1 MKKWRNTGDR
11 FLSAGLGAFILF
23 LWEMVGRL
31 NILPAYLL
39 PPPSRIVTAMI
50 RNADLL
56 YRHARVTLLQAVLGF
71 LIAMLL
77 GCLLALWL
85 DHSPLARKTL
95 YPYLITSQT
104 VPIIVLAPLFAMWFG
119 FGILPKVLI
128 VVLVCF
134 FPITISLLEGLAT
147 VDRELMDLMHAM
159 NATTWQKY
167 RWVKLPAAMP
177 SLFSGLKISGTYSIM
192 GAVIGEWIGGRMGLG
207 VYMLRVRQSFAT
219 DQVFAVI
226 TVIVMLSIL
235 VLKLIQLAEKK
246 AMPWLQHDRP
256 YEEPVD
262 HQEM

>member
-1 MKKWRNTGDR
+1 MKKWRNTVDH
-11 FLSAGLGAFILF
+11 LMSAGVGVIFLF
-23 LWEMVGRL
+23 LWEMTGRL
-31 NILPAYLL
+31 QILPAYLL
-39 PPPSRIVTAMI
+39 PPPSRILLAMV

-56 YRHARVTLLQAVLGF
+56 WQHARITLLQAVVGF
-71 LIAMLL
+71 AIAMLL

-85 DHSPLARKTL
+85 DYSPLARKTL

-134 FPITISLLEGLAT
+134 FPITISLMEGLAT
-147 VDRELMDLMHAM
+147 VDKELMDLMHAM
-159 NATTWQKY
+159 DASTWQKY
-167 RWVKLPAAMP
+167 RWVKLPAAMS

-226 TVIVMLSIL
+226 TVIVILSIL
-235 VLKLIQLAEKK
+235 VLKIIQLAEKK
-246 AMPWLQHDRP
+246 AMPWQQHDQSQ
-256 YEEPVD
+256 EEPVD
-262 HQEM
+262 QQK